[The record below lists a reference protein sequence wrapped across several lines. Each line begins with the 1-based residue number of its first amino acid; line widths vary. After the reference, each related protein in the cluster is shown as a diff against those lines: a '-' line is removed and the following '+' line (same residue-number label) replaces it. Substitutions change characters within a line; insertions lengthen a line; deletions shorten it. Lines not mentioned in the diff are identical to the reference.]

1 MAESRK
7 PRFFYGYIVAAA
19 CFAIQGIGVGT
30 FISFGVFF
38 TPLLVEFG
46 WSRTILSGASSAAFL
61 LTGSLGILVGN
72 LNDKVGPRKIM
83 AVTGFFFGLGYLLMS
98 QLGAIWQLY
107 LFYGIVVGLG
117 FSSVDVI
124 ALTTTARWFIR
135 KRGVVTG
142 IVKVGTGAGQLV
154 MPLLASIFIA
164 DYGWRNAY
172 IIIGA
177 LVLVLIISIGQLLRR
192 DPGQMGLLPDG
203 DEKTAASKVG
213 VREGGLS
220 FRQASRTRQFWT
232 ICAVNLI
239 VVYCLLTILVH
250 IVPHTMDIGIPAI
263 KAAGILSMIG
273 GVSMV
278 GRLLTGIAI
287 DKIGNKKSMI
297 VCFLLVIGSFLW
309 LRVAKELWM
318 LYLFAV
324 VYGVAHGGFFTVI
337 SPIVAELFGISS
349 HGFLFGIVVFSGT
362 VGGAIGPLLAGY
374 IFDITASY
382 QLVFLI
388 LLGFGI
394 TGLILTSFLRP
405 VLRKV

>member
-1 MAESRK
+1 MVESRK

-107 LFYGIVVGLG
+107 LFYGVVVGLG
-117 FSSVDVI
+117 YSPVDVI

-135 KRGVVTG
+135 KRGVMTG

-154 MPLLASIFIA
+154 MPLLASMFIA

-203 DEKTAASKVG
+203 NEKTAASKVD

-239 VVYCLLTILVH
+239 VVYCSLTILVH
-250 IVPHTMDIGIPAI
+250 IVPHAMDIGIPAI

-297 VCFLLVIGSFLW
+297 ICFLLVIGSFLW

-374 IFDITASY
+374 IFDITESY

-388 LLGFGI
+388 LLGFSI

-405 VLRKV
+405 VLREV